1 MYAVEILPNNFSRI
15 KYKFCIVICSM
26 QKQNNRE
33 WPKDF
38 WKWQCRSS
46 KKWNRSGT
54 TNNIFY
60 RPCRLCENKLN
71 IHLKQLNLFIILRR
85 YRRVYRDRNSLEIS
99 IYRCHIIFC
108 LTSYL
113 YLRRLECPPEKC
125 YFHTR
130 RLMII
135 NIVFIIKINVHF
147 CRG

>member
-1 MYAVEILPNNFSRI
+1 MANRFLKVT
-15 KYKFCIVICSM
+15 M
-26 QKQNNRE
+26 QIEQKMKSFWNDKQ
-33 WPKDF
+33 F
-38 WKWQCRSS
+38 
-46 KKWNRSGT
+46 
-54 TNNIFY
+54 FY

-71 IHLKQLNLFIILRR
+71 IYLKQLNLIIILRR
-85 YRRVYRDRNSLEIS
+85 YRRVYRDRNSLEIN